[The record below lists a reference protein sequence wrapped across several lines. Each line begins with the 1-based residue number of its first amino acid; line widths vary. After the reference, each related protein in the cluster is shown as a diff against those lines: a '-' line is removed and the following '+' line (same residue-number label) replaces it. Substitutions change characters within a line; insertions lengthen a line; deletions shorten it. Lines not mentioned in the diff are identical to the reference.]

1 MIYIKNISKS
11 FHEKCV
17 LNNVNFNIPENS
29 ITTLIGPNGI
39 GKTTLMNIL
48 CGVLSPDCGEVI
60 CDTPA
65 FRKEIFTVL
74 SGTQQLYAKNSVK
87 ENVLF
92 LSILRGLPHSTIEY
106 NLEKYKPWFPIYDS
120 VQSKLFEELSTG
132 QKRFMVILAAL
143 AADTKYLLLD
153 EPTEGLDLD
162 HKKHLIQVL
171 KSIKEFKTIIVTS
184 HDSEFVT
191 SIADRLIF
199 LKNGEIAEDTASI
212 NLEAFSQKYEMLYLK
227 DTGREM
233 ENRNENNLL

>member
-1 MIYIKNISKS
+1 
-11 FHEKCV
+11 
-17 LNNVNFNIPENS
+17 
-29 ITTLIGPNGI
+29 
-39 GKTTLMNIL
+39 
-48 CGVLSPDCGEVI
+48 
-60 CDTPA
+60 
-65 FRKEIFTVL
+65 
-74 SGTQQLYAKNSVK
+74 
-87 ENVLF
+87 
-92 LSILRGLPHSTIEY
+92 
-106 NLEKYKPWFPIYDS
+106 
-120 VQSKLFEELSTG
+120 
-132 QKRFMVILAAL
+132 MVILAAL